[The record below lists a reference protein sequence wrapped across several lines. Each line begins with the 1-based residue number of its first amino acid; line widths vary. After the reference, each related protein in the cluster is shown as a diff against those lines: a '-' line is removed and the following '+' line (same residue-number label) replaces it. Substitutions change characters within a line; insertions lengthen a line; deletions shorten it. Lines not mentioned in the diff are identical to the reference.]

1 MRKAAIGLV
10 AVVCLMGAQ
19 AEAELIF
26 SEPFEYETLA
36 DGDSVAGLGQPDSN
50 DPSGSGW
57 TSNWDGKGP
66 YYYADGLE
74 YGGIPSTGG
83 KGRNWCNWGN
93 GRDADMTGLTDD
105 GQEQYARFLVDFN
118 GTAPDDGNIRM
129 LFHSTGSS
137 TSGLGVEF
145 ESDPEDETMGLI
157 KARMTGNVASE
168 GIQFSLTG
176 THLVVLKFTWGAT
189 DQVDVWVDPADFG
202 DLGDAGS
209 SMTGDAENTGKGVG
223 DEIYPRAQGMEWD
236 FDEIAMGTTLSDVN
250 IPEPTTMALLGLGG
264 LAVLRRRKK

>member
-1 MRKAAIGLV
+1 MV
-10 AVVCLMGAQ
+10 AH

-26 SEPFEYETLA
+26 SESFEYETVTE
-36 DGDSVAGLGQPDSN
+36 GESVADLGQPDSA
-50 DPSGSGW
+50 DPSGTGW
-57 TSNWDGKGP
+57 TSDWEGNGP

-74 YGGIPSTGG
+74 YAGIPSAGG
-83 KGRNWCNWGN
+83 KGRNWSNWNN
-93 GRDADMTGLTDD
+93 GRHWDMTGLTDD
-105 GQEQYARFLVDFN
+105 GQMQYGRFLVDFN
-118 GTAPDDGNIRM
+118 GTAPNDGNIRM

-157 KARMTGNVASE
+157 KARMTGNVASD
-168 GIQFSLTG
+168 GIPFSLTG
-176 THLVVLKFTWGAT
+176 THLVVLKFTWDAT

-202 DLGDAGS
+202 DLGTAGS
-209 SMTGDAENTGKGVG
+209 SLSGDAENTNNGVG

-236 FDEIAMGTTLSDVN
+236 IDEIAMGETLTDVS